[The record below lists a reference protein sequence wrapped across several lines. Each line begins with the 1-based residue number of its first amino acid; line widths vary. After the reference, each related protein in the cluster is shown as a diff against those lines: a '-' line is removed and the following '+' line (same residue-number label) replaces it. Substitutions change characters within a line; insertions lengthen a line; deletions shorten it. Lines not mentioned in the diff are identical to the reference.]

1 MKLGEQLQEKR
12 LVLILLTT
20 HIPPFRQ
27 GFGEH
32 GDGELFL
39 MIFEPLTQLPW

>member
-1 MKLGEQLQEKR
+1 MKLEEQLQEKR
-12 LVLILLTT
+12 LVLKLLTS

-39 MIFEPLTQLPW
+39 MIVEPLTQSPW